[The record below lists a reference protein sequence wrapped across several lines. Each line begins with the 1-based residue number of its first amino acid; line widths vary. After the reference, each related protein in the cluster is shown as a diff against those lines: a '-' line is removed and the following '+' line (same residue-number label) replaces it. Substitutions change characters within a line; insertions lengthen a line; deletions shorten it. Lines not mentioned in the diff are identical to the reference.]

1 MKLEES
7 ISVFYIDFR
16 KGCFINKG
24 CFMKKIIAS
33 ILSWPVEKIEFIFL
47 KVIWKYCFFI
57 LIFSTIIFYIYLFN
71 HPSTLFT
78 KGIMFLLI
86 IILLVILFSKI
97 LLDLSLFELLN
108 NNIELDKYLDI
119 INKAHLS
126 SYNKKTQF
134 LSKLL
139 ASATVSFYKGNFQES
154 LLYLDEIKN
163 SNLKKRNSFN
173 YIFNGYYY
181 KILNLVH
188 SKRLSE
194 AQELLKEMNRL
205 SGSYKSQMKQKI
217 KDISFLQGTF
227 DIICDKRTNDYF
239 DETEPQNK
247 LSRIMFSYYSA
258 LNARLKG
265 DEAYAHSLFESISGE
280 NPELFYVQE
289 AKKYLEEAN

>member
-1 MKLEES
+1 
-7 ISVFYIDFR
+7 
-16 KGCFINKG
+16 
-24 CFMKKIIAS
+24 MKKIIAS

-227 DIICDKRTNDYF
+227 DIICDKKMNDYF
-239 DETEPQNK
+239 DTTEPQNI
-247 LSRIMFSYYSA
+247 LSRIMFSYYGA
-258 LNARLKG
+258 LNAQLKG
-265 DEAYAHSLFESISGE
+265 DEALARSLFESISDE

-289 AKKYLEEAN
+289 AKKYLEGVE

>member
-1 MKLEES
+1 MEES
-7 ISVFYIDFR
+7 ISVFYTDFR
-16 KGCFINKG
+16 RGYFINKEY
-24 CFMKKIIAS
+24 FMKKIIAS

-57 LIFSTIIFYIYLFN
+57 LIFSTIIFYIYLFY

-78 KGIMFLLI
+78 KGITFLLI
-86 IILLVILFSKI
+86 IILFVILFSKI
-97 LLDLSLFELLN
+97 LLDLILFELLN
-108 NNIELDKYLDI
+108 NNIELNKYLDI

-126 SYNKKTQF
+126 SYNKKTQL

-163 SNLKKRNSFN
+163 SNLKKRNSFY
-173 YIFNGYYY
+173 YIFSCYYY
-181 KILNLVH
+181 KILDLVH

-194 AQELLKEMNRL
+194 AQELLKEMDTL
-205 SGSYKSQMKQKI
+205 SGSYKSQMNQKI
-217 KDISFLQGTF
+217 KDISFLQATF
-227 DIICDKRTNDYF
+227 DIICEKKTNNYF

-258 LNARLKG
+258 LNAQLKG
-265 DEAYAHSLFESISGE
+265 DKVRTRALFESITNE

-289 AKKYLEEAN
+289 AKKYIEEVEE